1 MDRDEAKKM
10 IRDKA
15 EKVESNR
22 INKLLLQELPGGGF
36 LVRALRE
43 IGERLSK
50 LEEVLEI
57 KK

>member
-1 MDRDEAKKM
+1 MNRDEAKKM

>member
-10 IRDKA
+10 VRDEA